1 MNTFGTLFRLTS
13 FGESHGPAM
22 GGVIDGCPPGLK
34 IDFDLMRHMLERRCP
49 GTSTTVSAR
58 KETDSPEFLSG
69 LSSDGIALGSPIA
82 FIIRNK
88 DARPSDYDAMA
99 HLYRPNHAD
108 YTYDCR
114 YGIRD
119 PRGGGRSSARD
130 TVSWV
135 VAGAVA
141 LSYLHTLGIEVK
153 ASLIDVGGTRASGSE
168 LMACIEE
175 TRRNGDSVGGVVECI
190 AIGVPPGIGNPNADK
205 LHAAIAM
212 ALMSING
219 VKGVEYGDG
228 FAAAASTG
236 SEQAD
241 VFIPGDDGI
250 PGCATNHSGGIQGG
264 ISNGMPIVFRV
275 AFKPTPT
282 IARPLSTIDNMGR
295 PAEIHAKGRHDPCI
309 AVRGTVVVEA
319 MMALAIA
326 DSYLASRR

>member
-1 MNTFGTLFRLTS
+1 MNTFGSLFRLTS

-34 IDFDLMRHMLERRCP
+34 LDFDLIGEMLDRRRP
-49 GTSTTVSAR
+49 GSSLSVSSR
-58 KETDSPEFLSG
+58 KEADRPEFLSG
-69 LSSDGIALGSPIA
+69 ISSDGLALGSPIA
-82 FIIRNK
+82 FIIRNT
-88 DARPSDYDAMA
+88 DARPADYDEMA
-99 HLYRPNHAD
+99 RAFRPNHAD
-108 YTYDCR
+108 YTYLCR

-141 LSYLHTLGIEVK
+141 LSYLHTLGIDVK
-153 ASLIDVGGTRASGSE
+153 ASLLSVGGFTGSYDDM
-168 LMACIEE
+168 MARVEDA
-175 TRRNGDSVGGVVECI
+175 RRNGDSVGGVVECV
-190 AIGVPPGIGNPNADK
+190 ATGVPPGIGNPNSDK

-241 VFIPGDDGI
+241 IFMPGDDGS
-250 PGCATNHSGGIQGG
+250 PLCASNHSGGIQGG
-264 ISNGMPIVFRV
+264 ISNGMPIIFRV

-282 IARPLSTIDNMGR
+282 IPRTLPTVDEAGLPT
-295 PAEIHAKGRHDPCI
+295 EIRGKGRHDPCI
-309 AVRGTVVVEA
+309 AVRGSVVVEA